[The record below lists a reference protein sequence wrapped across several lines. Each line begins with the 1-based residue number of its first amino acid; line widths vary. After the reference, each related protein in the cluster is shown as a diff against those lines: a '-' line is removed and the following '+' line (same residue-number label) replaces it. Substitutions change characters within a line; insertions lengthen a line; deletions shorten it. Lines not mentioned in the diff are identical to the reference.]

1 MCYCPPRSPPAARLL
16 QAAGLLFITN
26 SHRSTVKTSPLPQR
40 FRRDVASKPE
50 QPGPWELAIAGEL
63 SDKQGDLLHALLDVP
78 IGSQGTIYFE
88 SCGGSAYMGL
98 ALASLIRLRGLD
110 ATAVALGEC
119 SSAALMPF
127 AACRRRF
134 VTPHTTLFFH
144 PVRWS
149 SEEDVNLEEAAE
161 WTRHFKTLEADLDHL
176 LARLFEMPVE
186 KVAAWTRPG
195 RFLNGV
201 ELAEAGLAKLVDLF
215 AGDLRQQVAK

>member
-1 MCYCPPRSPPAARLL
+1 MPPR
-16 QAAGLLFITN
+16 QT
-26 SHRSTVKTSPLPQR
+26 R
-40 FRRDVASKPE
+40 FRRDDASKPE
-50 QPGPWELAIAGEL
+50 SSEPWEIAIAGEL
-63 SDKQGDLLHALLDVP
+63 SDKQADLIHTLIDVP
-78 IGSQGTIYFE
+78 FGSRGTIWFE
-88 SCGGSAYMGL
+88 SCGGSAYVGL

-149 SEEDVNLEEAAE
+149 SEEDVNLQEAAE
-161 WTRHFKTLEADLDHL
+161 WTRHFQTLEADLDGL

-186 KVAAWTRPG
+186 KLSTWTRPG
-195 RFLNGV
+195 KFLTG
-201 ELAEAGLAKLVDLF
+201 LQMAEAGLAKLVDLF
-215 AGDLRQQVAK
+215 VGDLRRQIDRP